1 MPYEFHGIRLRVSYF
16 CEIHFIKKYMKDVF
30 ILSGSR
36 TVTGNYGGA
45 LKRIDAI
52 ELGRV
57 TVEETIK
64 TSGLEKSDI
73 DSIVFGNV
81 HSANLGQAPARQ
93 ISKAAAL
100 PDSVCATT
108 INKLCAS
115 GMKAI
120 SVIFNEIRLGD
131 IKVGIAGGAE
141 SMSNVPHYVAG
152 ARFGLSFGDKTLVD
166 GLAKDGLT
174 DVYNSCLMGVCGDK
188 TAEKYE
194 ISREEQDDFA
204 ELSYRRCATA
214 WEKGIFNKEA
224 IAVEIPTRKGSP
236 IFLANDEAYTKGDFE
251 KMRKL
256 SPAFSKDGTVTAA
269 SASPMS
275 DGASS
280 LMLVDG
286 DIINEK
292 GLKPKARIIAY
303 AEAEQDPMF
312 FTTAPVLATKKV
324 LDKAGLKIG
333 DIHFFE
339 VNEAFAVVPLAFM
352 KVLDIPV
359 EKVNIHGGALAIGH
373 PLGNSG
379 SRIVVTLM
387 NVLKQQKAK
396 YGLAAI
402 CNGGGGASALI
413 IENLDY

>member
-1 MPYEFHGIRLRVSYF
+1 MNE
-16 CEIHFIKKYMKDVF
+16 VF

-36 TVTGNYGGA
+36 TVTGNYGGS
-45 LKRIDAI
+45 LKDVNAI
-52 ELGRV
+52 ELGRI
-57 TVEETIK
+57 TVEESIK
-64 TSGLEKSDI
+64 KSGVSKADI
-73 DSIVFGNV
+73 ESIVFGNV

-93 ISKAAAL
+93 VSKAADL
-100 PDSVCATT
+100 PDAVCATT
-108 INKLCAS
+108 VNKICAS

-120 SVIFNEIRLGD
+120 SVVFNEIKLGD
-131 IKVGIAGGAE
+131 IKIGISGGTE
-141 SMSNVPHYVAG
+141 SMSNVPYYVANG
-152 ARFGLSFGDKTLVD
+152 RFGMGFGDKTLVD

-188 TAEKYE
+188 TAEVYK
-194 ISREEQDDFA
+194 ISRKEQDDFA
-204 ELSYRRCATA
+204 ELSYRRCADA
-214 WEKGIFNKEA
+214 WAKGFFKEEA
-224 IAVEIPTRKGSP
+224 LAVQIPTLKGEP
-236 IFLANDEAYTKGDFE
+236 IFLENDEAYTKANFE
-251 KMRKL
+251 KMRTL
-256 SPAFSKDGTVTAA
+256 RPAFSKEGTVTAA

-280 LMLVDG
+280 LVLADG
-286 DIINEK
+286 GTVKEK

-324 LDKAGLKIG
+324 LGKAGLSINEI
-333 DIHFFE
+333 DFFE
-339 VNEAFAVVPLAFM
+339 VNEAFAVVPLAYM
-352 KVLDIPV
+352 KTLEVPQ

-402 CNGGGGASALI
+402 CNGGGGASAII
-413 IENLDY
+413 IENLEV

>member
-1 MPYEFHGIRLRVSYF
+1 
-16 CEIHFIKKYMKDVF
+16 MKEVF

-45 LKRIDAI
+45 LKDVKAT
-52 ELGRV
+52 ELGRI
-57 TVEETIK
+57 TVEESIK
-64 TSGLEKSDI
+64 KSGLLKDHIETI
-73 DSIVFGNV
+73 IFGNV
-81 HSANLGQAPARQ
+81 NSANLGQAPARQ
-93 ISKAAAL
+93 VSKAAGL

-108 INKLCAS
+108 VNKICAS

-120 SVIFNEIRLGD
+120 SVVFNEIKVGD
-131 IKVGIAGGAE
+131 IKVGVAGGME
-141 SMSNVPHYVAG
+141 SMSNVPHYVNNS
-152 ARFGLSFGDKTLVD
+152 RFGMGFGDGTLVD

-174 DVYNSCLMGVCGDK
+174 DVYNSCLMGVCADK
-188 TAEKYE
+188 TAEVYK

-204 ELSYRRCATA
+204 ELSYKRCADA
-214 WEKGIFNKEA
+214 WSKGIFKEE
-224 IAVEIPTRKGSP
+224 AVSVQIPTRKGDP
-236 IFLANDEAYTKGDFE
+236 IFLENDEAYTKANFE
-251 KMRKL
+251 KMRTL
-256 SPAFSKDGTVTAA
+256 RPAFTKEGTVTAA

-280 LMLVDG
+280 LILADG
-286 DIINEK
+286 DTVKEK

-324 LDKAGLKIG
+324 LEKAGLSINEI
-333 DIHFFE
+333 DFFE
-339 VNEAFAVVPLAFM
+339 VNEAFAAVPLAYM
-352 KVLDIPV
+352 KTLEVPL

-402 CNGGGGASALI
+402 CNGGGGASAII
-413 IENLDY
+413 IENLEV